1 MSALRILHC
10 PALIGGNPSSLARH
24 ERALGLESHC
34 VAFRPSPFAFPADEI
49 LETPGTSYLRFE
61 LRRWRL
67 LWRALRDYDIV
78 HFNFGRTILPS
89 LASLDTLARSQVP
102 AIVRSG
108 YELYA
113 RSLELRDLWLL
124 RRFGKGIVVT
134 YQGDDAR
141 QGDVAA
147 QFGEVSPV
155 GEVEPGYYDPKGDA
169 RKRAA
174 IACFDRYA
182 DRIYALNPDLLHVLP
197 PRARFLPYA
206 HVDPREWIPPAP
218 RPVGGVPVVVHAP
231 THRGVKGSRFLFA
244 AAERLRSEGV
254 AFELRLVEGLSHRE
268 ARRAYEGADLFV
280 DQLLVGWYGGVAV
293 ELMALERPVL
303 CFLREEDLRFVPTQ
317 MREEIPIVRVAP
329 ATIYE
334 VLKEWITASPE
345 HRAEQGRRGRRY
357 VERWHD
363 PARIAADLAQAYA
376 EIAEA
381 RFGRR
386 PLRAAGSQAVA

>member
-1 MSALRILHC
+1 MTALRVLHC
-10 PALIGGNPSSLARH
+10 PALIGGNASSLARH

-34 VAFRPSPFAFPADEI
+34 VAFRPSPFAFPADEV

-61 LRRWRL
+61 LRRWKL

-89 LASLDTLARSQVP
+89 VASMDTLARSQVP
-102 AIVRSG
+102 ALVRKG

-113 RSLELRDLWLL
+113 RTLELRDLGLL

-134 YQGDDAR
+134 FQGDDAR

-147 QFGEVSPV
+147 RLPEASPV
-155 GEVEPGYYDPKGDA
+155 GEVEAGYYDPKVDA

-174 IACFDRYA
+174 IASFDRFA
-182 DRIYALNPDLLHVLP
+182 DRIYALNPDLLRVLP

-206 HVDPREWIPPAP
+206 HVDPREWRPPPP
-218 RPVGGVPVVVHAP
+218 RPKGGVPVVVHAP

-244 AAERLRSEGV
+244 AAERLRAEGV
-254 AFELRLVEGLSHRE
+254 AFELRLVEGLSHPE
-268 ARRAYEGADLFV
+268 ARRAYEEADLFV

-303 CFLREEDLRFVPTQ
+303 CFLREDDLRFVPAP
-317 MREEIPIVRVAP
+317 MREEIPVVRTTP
-329 ATIYE
+329 ATVYE

-345 HRAEQGRRGRRY
+345 RRAEQGRRGRRY

-363 PARIAADLAQAYA
+363 PARIAADLVQAYA

-381 RFGRR
+381 RGRRR
-386 PLRAAGSQAVA
+386 PLPAAGQALA

>member
-1 MSALRILHC
+1 MPALRILHC
-10 PALIGGNPSSLARH
+10 PALIGGNASSLARH

-34 VAFRPSPFAFPADEI
+34 VAFRPSPFAFPADEV

-61 LRRWRL
+61 LRRWKL

-89 LASLDTLARSQVP
+89 LASMDTLARSQVP
-102 AIVRSG
+102 ALVRKG

-113 RSLELRDLWLL
+113 RTLELRDLGLL
-124 RRFGKGIVVT
+124 RRLGKGIVVT
-134 YQGDDAR
+134 FQGDDAR

-147 QFGEVSPV
+147 RLSEASPV
-155 GEVEPGYYDPKGDA
+155 GEVEAGYYDPKVDA

-174 IACFDRYA
+174 IASFDRFA
-182 DRIYALNPDLLHVLP
+182 DRIYALNPDLLRVLP
-197 PRARFLPYA
+197 SRARFLPYA
-206 HVDPREWIPPAP
+206 HVDPREWKPPPP
-218 RPVGGVPVVVHAP
+218 RPKGRVPVVVHAP

-244 AAERLRSEGV
+244 AAERLRAEGV
-254 AFELRLVEGLSHRE
+254 AFELRLIEGLSHPE
-268 ARRAYEGADLFV
+268 ARKAYEEADLFV

-303 CFLREEDLRFVPTQ
+303 CFLREDDLRFVPAP
-317 MREEIPIVRVAP
+317 MREEIPVVRTTP
-329 ATIYE
+329 ATVYE

-345 HRAEQGRRGRRY
+345 RRAEQGRRGRRY

-363 PARIAADLAQAYA
+363 PARIAADLVQAYA

-381 RFGRR
+381 RGRRR
-386 PLRAAGSQAVA
+386 PLPAAGQALA